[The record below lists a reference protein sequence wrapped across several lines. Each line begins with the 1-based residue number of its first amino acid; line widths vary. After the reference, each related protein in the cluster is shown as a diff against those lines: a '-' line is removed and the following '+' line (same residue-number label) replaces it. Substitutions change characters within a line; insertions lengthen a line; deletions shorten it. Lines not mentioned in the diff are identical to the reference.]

1 MILLSVVRPR
11 MSALLEDP
19 VAQREPGDWEISVPI
34 TDFYSLIWKPF
45 QLNSRFQDY
54 EDHPG
59 KICLDLQEVK
69 KPWLQ
74 CDYLD
79 LRLEQL
85 RDHFCGPHYQKR
97 SESLIIQDGSW
108 WQTGLGKRMKLGKK
122 FGKSNKQVQRC
133 LPFCQKDHFSK
144 TENKETSKNARKL
157 TVGQCKPR
165 SIMTNSKR
173 NGKC

>member
-19 VAQREPGDWEISVPI
+19 VAQREPGDWEISVPV

-45 QLNSRFQDY
+45 QLNSHFQDY
-54 EDHPG
+54 EEHPG
-59 KICLDLQEVK
+59 KICLDLQEVE

-85 RDHFCGPHYQKR
+85 RDQFWGPHYQKR

-122 FGKSNKQVQRC
+122 FERATNKYRGACPSVRRII
-133 LPFCQKDHFSK
+133 LAKQKTKKQAKMH
-144 TENKETSKNARKL
+144 KN
-157 TVGQCKPR
+157 
-165 SIMTNSKR
+165 
-173 NGKC
+173 